1 MHTWTITTVAAGT
14 FNVRASSRGA
24 AMRTAVDLLES
35 WGYEDARI
43 LSIA

>member
-1 MHTWTITTVAAGT
+1 MHTWTITTTTAGT
-14 FNVRASSRGA
+14 FNVRASSRDA
-24 AMRTAVDLLES
+24 AMRTAAGLLES